1 MSSEPELDRRRFIA
15 ASGLGLA
22 GLACGC
28 SSSRGTCGETSAPT
42 STTGSKLPQHLVPED
57 KHLDAEWIRSLFARG
72 EPTVYRATKK
82 ELDWIGMPIGGLC
95 AGQLYLG
102 GDGKL
107 WHWDI
112 FNTEQKP
119 EWSDG
124 NGVLYAHPA
133 KPSSP
138 LEQGFALRVKS
149 ASGESIRKLDR
160 TGFDDISFRGQYPIA
175 YVEYRDAK
183 SPVEVDLEA
192 FSPFIPLNVDD
203 SSLPVTVMTY
213 RVKNTSRE
221 RIDITIAG
229 WMENAVCLESGRPG
243 LGSRHN
249 GGVECNIAGDKNGN
263 PTPAHVPAILVCSVH
278 VAPPV
283 GARENPR
290 PDILFD
296 DFESPTYDGWTA
308 TGTAFGDGPTE
319 IKKMPAY
326 QGDVNGHGERVVN
339 THNARHGENV
349 GQADAHTGTL
359 TSRTFTIE
367 RDFVNF
373 RIGGGKHPNRTC
385 IDLLCDGVVA
395 RTATGR
401 NDNRMRFESFD
412 VRELAGKTAT
422 LQIVDEERGGWGHI
436 GIDEIVFSDVP
447 RGEPFHLEAQPDF
460 GTMAIGVRG
469 GKHKPNGASDIDPAS
484 LPVAAF
490 AEPRAYQVA
499 KPFGLDRPPVGAVRA
514 SASIDPGGDVELT
527 FVVTW
532 SFPTLP
538 KESFQALAGADT
550 LKRLYGHRSD
560 THLAQHTAD
569 YVLNR
574 IDELANATRLW
585 HSTWY
590 DSTLPW
596 WFLERT
602 FLNTSIAATATCY
615 RFDNGRFYANEG
627 TYCCAGTCTHVWQYA
642 QALARTFPEL
652 ERSTREMIDFGLAFH
667 DDTGVIDYR
676 AEYDRRLAI
685 DGQAG
690 TILRALREHQMTADD
705 EFLKRVWP
713 RVKRSLE
720 ALIARDTK
728 QIGLLEGEQYNT
740 LDASWYGEI
749 AWTSSLYLAALRAGE
764 AMATA
769 MGDTKFADKAR
780 VRAERGAKSMVERLY
795 DGEYFIQVV
804 DPEHPESTNTN
815 KGCHIDQVFGQSYA
829 HQLGLPRILPADETR
844 SALRAL
850 WKYNFA
856 PDVGAYRSRFKAI
869 QGGRWYAMPGESG
882 LLMCTWPKG
891 GADHAA
897 GANQNAGFVAYF
909 NECMSGFEYQVA
921 AHMIAEGLVEEGLA
935 ITRAIHDRYHASR
948 RNPWNEIE
956 CSNHYARAMA
966 SYGVFI
972 AACGYEYDGPR
983 GHIGFAPK
991 LTPEKFKAAF
1001 TAAEGWGSFEQTREP
1016 TREPTRENGLQRER
1030 IAVAHGRLRFRTL
1043 SFAVADGA
1051 TPARARVL
1059 GVGTDI
1065 EPTLRVERD
1074 RVHLTLPTERLVSA
1088 GESLVIEI
1096 S

>member
-1 MSSEPELDRRRFIA
+1 MDPLRKPDRRSFIA

-22 GLACGC
+22 GWAWSCASNRSNPSGASG
-28 SSSRGTCGETSAPT
+28 SSSAATS
-42 STTGSKLPQHLVPED
+42 STGALREHLVPAD
-57 KHLDAEWIRSLFARG
+57 KHLDPAWIQSLFARG
-72 EPTVYRATKK
+72 EPTIYRSTKK
-82 ELDWIGMPIGGLC
+82 ELDWIGMPIGGIC

-112 FNTEQKP
+112 FNTEQAP

-149 ASGESIRKLDR
+149 SRGESIRKLDR
-160 TGFDDISFRGQYPIA
+160 TGFDDIRFRGQYPIGF
-175 YVEYRDAK
+175 VEFRDAK
-183 SPVEVDLEA
+183 SPVDVDLEA
-192 FSPFIPLNVDD
+192 FSPFIPLDESD
-203 SSLPVTVMTY
+203 SGLPATVLSY
-213 RVKNTSRE
+213 RVTNTSKDRVE
-221 RIDITIAG
+221 VAIAG
-229 WMENAVCLESGRPG
+229 WMQNAVCSESGRPG
-243 LGSRHN
+243 LGQRINFAPSLNVATDRSGH
-249 GGVECNIAGDKNGN
+249 
-263 PTPAHVPAILVCSVH
+263 PTPPHPPSVLCCA
-278 VAPPV
+278 VEAAPPPQ
-283 GARENPR
+283 ARTDAR

-296 DFESPTYDGWTA
+296 DFESPTYVGWTA
-308 TGTAFGDGPTE
+308 TGTAFGDGPIE

-326 QGDVNGHGERVVN
+326 QGDVNGQGERVVN

-349 GQADAHTGTL
+349 GKADAHTGTL
-359 TSRTFTIE
+359 TSRPFTIE

-373 RIGGGKHPNRTC
+373 RIGGGKHPGRTC
-385 IDLLCDGVVA
+385 IDLLADGVVA
-395 RTATGR
+395 CSATGG
-401 NDNRMRFESFD
+401 NDNRMRFETFD
-412 VRELAGKTAT
+412 VRSLAGKTA
-422 LQIVDEERGGWGHI
+422 LFQIVDEERGGWGHI
-436 GIDEIVFSDVP
+436 GIDEIVFSDRP
-447 RGEPFHLEAQPDF
+447 RSEPLRLDAQPDF
-460 GTMAIGVRG
+460 GSMAIAALDGE
-469 GKHKPNGASDIDPAS
+469 HASSVLLDVDVPK
-484 LPVAAF
+484 LPGAAF
-490 AEPRAYQVA
+490 AVRPENRVA
-499 KPFGLDRPPVGAVRA
+499 REIDRQIVGAVHSVTTLEPGA
-514 SASIDPGGDVELT
+514 SAELS
-527 FVVTW
+527 FVVAW
-532 SFPTLP
+532 CFRTLP
-538 KESFQALAGADT
+538 LDSFARLVGGSAI
-550 LKRLYGHRSD
+550 KRLYGNR
-560 THLAQHTAD
+560 
-569 YVLNR
+569 LNDAR
-574 IDELANATRLW
+574 DVVQLVFDRRDELAKATRLW

-602 FLNTSIAATATCY
+602 FLNTSIAASATCY

-642 QALARTFPEL
+642 QALARTFPAL
-652 ERSTREMIDFGLAFH
+652 ERSTREMVDFGLAFH

-676 AEYDRRLAI
+676 AEYDRRMAI

-690 TILRALREHQMTADD
+690 TILRALREHQMSADD
-705 EFLKRVWP
+705 EFLRRVWP

-728 QIGLLEGEQYNT
+728 QRGILDGEQYNT

-764 AMATA
+764 AMANA
-769 MGDTKFADKAR
+769 MGDTAFADKAR
-780 VRAERGAKSMVERLY
+780 VLAERGAKSMVERLY

-804 DPEHPESTNTN
+804 DPEHPEATNTN

-829 HQLGLPRILPADETR
+829 HQLGLPRILPEEETR

-856 PDVGAYRSRFKAI
+856 PDVGAYRSSFKAI

-891 GADHAA
+891 GADKAA

-935 ITRAIHDRYHASR
+935 VTRAIHDRYHAAR

-966 SYGVFI
+966 SYGVFLT
-972 AACGYEYDGPR
+972 ACGYEYDGPR
-983 GHIGFAPK
+983 GHLGFAPK

-1001 TAAEGWGSFEQTREP
+1001 TAAEGWGSFEQSRE
-1016 TREPTRENGLQRER
+1016 RGLQRER
-1030 IAVAHGRLRFRTL
+1030 IAVAHGRLRVRTL
-1043 SFAVADGA
+1043 AFAVADGA
-1051 TPARARVL
+1051 KPTRARVR
-1059 GVGTDI
+1059 GAGPDVEAG
-1065 EPTLRVERD
+1065 LRVERD
-1074 RVHLTLPTERLVSA
+1074 RVQLTLPEDRTVKA
-1088 GESLVIEI
+1088 GEALDVEI